1 MALGDNIKRQREKHS
16 LTQQQLADK
25 LYVSR
30 QTVCRWENGSRC
42 PDLIMAKR
50 LAVELDISLD
60 ELISDEDLKEFTK
73 NDFPFH
79 SDVVKRRK
87 ELEKKQKQSLSSLS
101 AGYFC
106 WFQFSA
112 GYSWKYGFRSGVS
125 YLHCV
130 RKAWRLRSDTTYPDS
145 WTSYIDMMI

>member
-1 MALGDNIKRQREKHS
+1 MALGDNIKRLREKHS

-50 LAVELDISLD
+50 LAVELDVSLD
-60 ELISDEDLKEFTK
+60 ELISDEDLKKFTK

-87 ELEKKQKQSLSSLS
+87 ELEKKQKQTLKFIQLVGGIFLLVSV
-101 AGYFC
+101 FC
-106 WFQFSA
+106 RIQLEIRGPVWCIVLA
-112 GYSWKYGFRSGVS
+112 LCAEGVAFA
-125 YLHCV
+125 V
-130 RKAWRLRSDTTYPDS
+130 RHHISRQLDQLY
-145 WTSYIDMMI
+145 